1 MRPRY
6 AHLSPNCPGC
16 AQHGGSLST
25 GRPAAEIS
33 GLPLEDAE
41 SLCRVAVG
49 DSRGRKR
56 GEVSGRQ
63 MRQGWVTDG
72 PWEVSDAWGL

>member
-1 MRPRY
+1 MRTY
-6 AHLSPNCPGC
+6 AYLSQNR
-16 AQHGGSLST
+16 ARWTKKGGSLST
-25 GRPAAEIS
+25 GRPDAETG
-33 GLPLEDAE
+33 GLSLEDAE
-41 SLCRVAVG
+41 SLCGVAVG
-49 DSRGRKR
+49 DRRGGKR

>member
-1 MRPRY
+1 MRGQDE
-6 AHLSPNCPGC
+6 SPMHIYPK
-16 AQHGGSLST
+16 AVQGGSLST
-25 GRPAAEIS
+25 RRPAAETG
-33 GLPLEDAE
+33 GLSLEDAE

-49 DSRGRKR
+49 DSRGGKR

-72 PWEVSDAWGL
+72 PWEVSDAWEL

>member
-1 MRPRY
+1 MRPY
-6 AHLSPNCPGC
+6 AYLSQNCPEW
-16 AQHGGSLST
+16 AKQGGSLST
-25 GRPAAEIS
+25 GRPAAETG
-33 GLPLEDAE
+33 GLSLEDAE

-49 DSRGRKR
+49 DSRGGKR